1 MLISKYL
8 SIGAC
13 TLMIQ
18 GCSVTTFLGGF
29 EEAKPIYV
37 LNVPPNRIGWGG
49 HLNEEDRKL
58 LLEMTKRMLDK
69 PYKEFHYPYAAG
81 VKAVIENKRTTSHSF
96 SGTTAVKGKGRL

>member
-1 MLISKYL
+1 MLIPKYL

-13 TLMIQ
+13 ALVMQ

-29 EEAKPIYV
+29 EQAKPIYV

-69 PYKEFHYPYAAG
+69 PYKNFHYPYGSG
-81 VKAVIENKRTTSHSF
+81 VKTINETKISTSHSF